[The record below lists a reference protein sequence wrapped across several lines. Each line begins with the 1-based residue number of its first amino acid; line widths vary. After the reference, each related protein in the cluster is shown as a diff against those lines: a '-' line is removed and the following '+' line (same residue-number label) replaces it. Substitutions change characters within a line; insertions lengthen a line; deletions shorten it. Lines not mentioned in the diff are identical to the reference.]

1 MEASMTLTEVLLA
14 EAEATYATAER
25 LFRRVVDNELSW
37 TPTMGENWMTVGQ
50 LLMHC
55 ASFGCGK
62 AVRGFVTGDWGLPQG
77 TEVEDLPPE
86 AHVPPPAA
94 MPSVQSVEQALEILA
109 DDRELAVAWIAA
121 AGEGSLLERRVVAPW
136 GGSELS
142 LFQHLLHMIAHL
154 AQHKGQLFYYL
165 KLMGKD
171 VKTPDLWGA

>member
-1 MEASMTLTEVLLA
+1 MEAAMTLTRVLLA

-25 LFRRVVDNELSW
+25 LFRRVVDDELSW
-37 TPTMGENWMTVGQ
+37 TPATGSNWMTVGQ

-62 AVRGFVTGDWGLPQG
+62 AVRGFVTGDWGLPEG
-77 TEVEDLPPE
+77 TEVEDLPPQ
-86 AHVPPPAA
+86 AHVPPAA
-94 MPSVQSVEQALEILA
+94 ALPSVASVERALELLA
-109 DDRELAVAWIAA
+109 DDRDLTVAWIAA
-121 AGEGSLLERRVVAPW
+121 AGEGNLLERLAVAPW
-136 GGSELS
+136 GGPELS

-154 AQHKGQLFYYL
+154 GQHKGQLFYYL